1 MAEEKKS
8 PENQSEQVETKP
20 EKTYSEAEYIALQN
34 QLNDANKTIQ
44 SFKDMDIE
52 NIKKFAEDW
61 KQKAEQAENDRKAFE
76 HRTKLQQYVK
86 RLHLKDDIYEQHVLN
101 LLIEKNLQFEN
112 DKLIGGDDIV
122 QAFRES
128 HADAFAPNPLERAA
142 APTSG
147 NVNTVMS
154 GVETAFYEMNPNLK
168 K

>member
-1 MAEEKKS
+1 MEEETKS
-8 PENQSEQVETKP
+8 LENQQAETKP
-20 EKTYSEAEYIALQN
+20 EKTYS
-34 QLNDANKTIQ
+34 TIQ
-44 SFKDMDIE
+44 SFKDMDVE
-52 NIKKFAEDW
+52 SIKKSVEDW
-61 KQKAEQAENDRKAFE
+61 KQKAEQAENERKAFE

-86 RLHLKDDIYEQHVLN
+86 GLHLKDDIYEQHVLN
-101 LLIEKNLQFEN
+101 LLVEKNLQFEN

-142 APTSG
+142 APISD